1 MRTYKFRGIPI
12 NKKDRDSFGYEVGKP
27 IDPFIYGD
35 LEIDYNYG
43 GGTKY
48 YISMEVFGSLS
59 YRQRIEVRPETVGQF
74 TGLKD
79 KNGVEIY
86 EMDIVCDDEDVTYYK
101 TLSHDELLKMCNREH
116 SAVFVVKYGLEEVD
130 AFYGMAFNMWSFNG
144 MDNGERL
151 SSEHIVIGSIHD

>member
-27 IDPFIYGD
+27 IDPFVYGD

-48 YISMEVFGSLS
+48 YISMEVFGTLA

-74 TGLKD
+74 IGKKD
-79 KNGVEIY
+79 IHNE
-86 EMDIVCDDEDVTYYK
+86 EM
-101 TLSHDELLKMCNREH
+101 
-116 SAVFVVKYGLEEVD
+116 FVGDKVKYNLKYSDGDGLIGTIVFDEKQMAYTVTNFYAGYQD
-130 AFYGMAFNMWSFNG
+130 YPTLAF
-144 MDNGERL
+144 
-151 SSEHIVIGSIHD
+151 SEKCEFEIIGNIHD

>member
-27 IDPFIYGD
+27 IDPFVYGD

-48 YISMEVFGSLS
+48 YISMEVFGTFA

-74 TGLKD
+74 TDLLD
-79 KNGVEIY
+79 KNGKEIY
-86 EMDIVCDDEDVTYYK
+86 EGDKLRFSNKWEFYRGSAPNWYLMTQNEQIDWVEKQPYYI
-101 TLSHDELLKMCNREH
+101 LVVEYEAPEYNLLVSDCKNHYE
-116 SAVFVVKYGLEEVD
+116 
-130 AFYGMAFNMWSFNG
+130 
-144 MDNGERL
+144 
-151 SSEHIVIGSIHD
+151 VIGSIHD